1 MATGDVA
8 MSYAPGGVERA
19 MKVQEVIVR
28 ALAGRLTWIQAADIL
43 QLSPRSVRRWRW
55 RLERDGYDG
64 LFDRRGRVPSP
75 KWAPVAEVQR
85 VLALYRDRY
94 HGFNVRHRPP
104 PRSSHSRGRALDVT
118 GQYIVTLGMIPSDAM
133 YNPSGSA
140 RPIASAN
147 RRTMLWA
154 LGMFGGLASLARS
167 GAALGA
173 EDCQQA
179 ARSVAIASA
188 LLDKYVAA
196 VNAHDTSAFPEIHT
210 ESYIQH
216 SGRSPSG
223 LPAQIETF
231 RGIFARMP
239 DVQARVED
247 RIIAGDKVV
256 ARMAFS
262 ATHTQ
267 PLQGIAPTGRRFTL
281 RTIDIWRVENGKLAE
296 HWDIVDYAGL
306 QKQLRGE

>member
-1 MATGDVA
+1 MID
-8 MSYAPGGVERA
+8 R
-19 MKVQEVIVR
+19 R
-28 ALAGRLTWIQAADIL
+28 DIL
-43 QLSPRSVRRWRW
+43 LAV
-55 RLERDGYDG
+55 G
-64 LFDRRGRVPSP
+64 LFGGTALLAPSRV
-75 KWAPVAEVQR
+75 
-85 VLALYRDRY
+85 
-94 HGFNVRHRPP
+94 
-104 PRSSHSRGRALDVT
+104 
-118 GQYIVTLGMIPSDAM
+118 
-133 YNPSGSA
+133 
-140 RPIASAN
+140 
-147 RRTMLWA
+147 
-154 LGMFGGLASLARS
+154 
-167 GAALGA
+167 ALGA
-173 EDCQQA
+173 EECA
-179 ARSVAIASA
+179 ERARSEAIGSA
-188 LLDKYVAA
+188 LLDRYVAA

-223 LPAQIETF
+223 LPAQVENF

-256 ARMAFS
+256 ARMTLS

-267 PLQGIAPTGRRFTL
+267 PLQGIPPTGRRFSL